1 MIQVTDKDV
10 AFLDTL
16 HQQYFLPL
24 EAKRAV
30 CYRWG
35 ATESPP
41 FLCHTTLIER
51 ECVMAYVI
59 ADTCIKDMLCVD
71 VCPTDCIHPKKDE
84 AAFENA
90 AQLYI
95 DLEG

>member
-24 EAKRAV
+24 EAKRAG

-41 FLCHTTLIER
+41 FLCHTRLIE
-51 ECVMAYVI
+51 ESSSW
-59 ADTCIKDMLCVD
+59 
-71 VCPTDCIHPKKDE
+71 PT
-84 AAFENA
+84 
-90 AQLYI
+90 
-95 DLEG
+95 